1 MAVTVADRRRGSTA
15 ASRLLRVLSSSW
27 LIGVV
32 IVVVSWQ
39 PLVIA
44 PAPGFDASWN
54 IALQMAAVERLH
66 FGTDIL
72 FTYGPLGF
80 LRVPLVAYAWPAV
93 LSAVYLFAV
102 RLALATSIVWIAR
115 RRFGLAIA
123 ILLAYVT
130 MAVTGSDL
138 SSHGPAQTVPLV
150 FIWCAV
156 AIAEPES
163 AMSRRIVLFGGGV
176 LSAVEVLAKLNEGLL
191 IAGMCLVAAAT
202 MGDRRGRNLASF
214 AIMFAAVLVA
224 LWFATGQGI
233 GNVGDF
239 VEGSFQVMRGYST
252 ALVWTPLTRAT
263 AAWWT
268 TGAALLTWA
277 LVMVAAWLA
286 GRELRTPRRVG
297 LLLLALGMGFVAWK
311 EGFVRQDPFHMSV
324 FFAWMLAPWI
334 VFGWRGSRPWALTA
348 FAALTIVYFA
358 ATESRPVDVLPPV
371 ENARTAVTDLR
382 TVLDP
387 SRREAE
393 RERARIAMR
402 STYRLE
408 PRSLALLRGR
418 TVDVWPWEVGI
429 AWAYGLNWSPVPKF
443 QSPSAYTSWLD
454 QRDAEALTS
463 SAGPQRILR
472 HSTGGPHGRPN
483 TYSVDA
489 RYAPYD
495 APATS
500 LAMLCN
506 FEALRTT
513 PRYQVL
519 GRTANR
525 CGAPRALSS
534 TEASYGQSVRVPKA
548 PGPNEIV
555 FARVHNASPSGIES
569 LRTFFYRAVPRY
581 IAFDGGDTYRVVPG
595 VLTDG
600 LILDAPPRSDF
611 PTPFRL
617 SPNAR
622 TITLLKDDAVLSPD
636 RELDFD
642 FYEMRVRPE
651 PGGRAP

>member
-1 MAVTVADRRRGSTA
+1 MAVTVADRRRGNAA

-32 IVVVSWQ
+32 IVVLSWQ
-39 PLVIA
+39 PLVVT

-80 LRVPLVAYAWPAV
+80 LRVPLIAYTWPAV
-93 LSAVYLFAV
+93 LGAIYLFAV

-123 ILLAYVT
+123 IVLAYVT
-130 MAVTGSDL
+130 VAVTGSDL

-163 AMSRRIVLFGGGV
+163 AMSRHIVLFGGGV

-191 IAGMCLVAAAT
+191 IVGMCLVAAAT
-202 MGDRRGRNLASF
+202 MDDRRGRNLASF
-214 AIMFAAVLVA
+214 AITFAAALVA
-224 LWFATGQGI
+224 FWFAAGQGI
-233 GNVGDF
+233 GNVSDF

-277 LVMVAAWLA
+277 LVLVAAWLA
-286 GRELRTPRRVG
+286 GREVTTPRRVG
-297 LLLLALGMGFVAWK
+297 LVLLALGMGFVGWK

-324 FFAWMLAPWI
+324 FFAWMLPPWI
-334 VFGWRGSRPWALTA
+334 ALGWRGSRPWALAA
-348 FAALTIVYFA
+348 FAAVAITYFA
-358 ATESRPVDVLPPV
+358 ATESRPGDVLPPV
-371 ENARTAVTDLR
+371 ENAQRAVSDLR

-387 SRREAE
+387 SRRETE
-393 RERARIAMR
+393 REKARLAMQ
-402 STYRLE
+402 STYRLD
-408 PRSLALLRGR
+408 PRSLALLRGK

-429 AWAYGLNWSPVPKF
+429 AWAYGLEWSPVPKF
-443 QSPSAYTSWLD
+443 QSPSAYTAWLD

-463 SAGPQRILR
+463 SGGPQRILR
-472 HSTGGPHGRPN
+472 HSTGGPPGRPN

-506 FEALRTT
+506 FGALRTT

-519 GRTANR
+519 GRTPNR
-525 CGAPRALSS
+525 CGAARTLSS

-555 FARVHNASPSGIES
+555 FARIHNASPSGIEA
-569 LRTFFYRAVPRY
+569 LRTLLYRAVPRY
-581 IAFDGGDTYRVVPG
+581 IAFDGRATYRVVPG
-595 VLTDG
+595 VLADG
-600 LILDAPPRSDF
+600 LILDAPPGSDF

-617 SPNAR
+617 SPNAG
-622 TITLLKDDAVLSPD
+622 TITLLKDDAALSPD
-636 RELDFD
+636 SELDFD
-642 FYEMRVRPE
+642 FYAMRVRPD